1 MGKSTLRKIHL
12 DELGLSVR
20 SYAVLR
26 RAGVDCME
34 DLIDCSIEDLKRIKN
49 LGRKS
54 LSEITER
61 NDMIKAFVEAIPC
74 FEFKRQV
81 ED

>member
-1 MGKSTLRKIHL
+1 MNNEALRKIHL
-12 DELGLSVR
+12 DEFGLSVR

-26 RAGVDCME
+26 RAGVDCVE
-34 DLIDCSIEDLKRIKN
+34 DLMDCSIEDLKRIKD

-54 LSEITER
+54 LAEITER
-61 NDMIKAFVEAIPC
+61 AEAIPF
-74 FEFKRQV
+74 FEFQRQV

>member
-1 MGKSTLRKIHL
+1 MKKSTLRKIHL

-26 RAGVDCME
+26 RAGVDCVE
-34 DLIDCSIEDLKRIKN
+34 DLMGCSIEDLKRIKG

-54 LSEITER
+54 LAEITER
-61 NDMIKAFVEAIPC
+61 AESIPF
-74 FEFKRQV
+74 FEFKRQE

>member
-1 MGKSTLRKIHL
+1 MNNEALRKIHL

-26 RAGVDCME
+26 RAGVDCVE
-34 DLIDCSIEDLKRIKN
+34 DLMDCSIEDLKRIKD

-54 LSEITER
+54 FAEITER
-61 NDMIKAFVEAIPC
+61 AEAIP
-74 FEFKRQV
+74 FLEFKRQV
-81 ED
+81 EY